1 MSAFLAAS
9 WTIMLSLAPW
19 LLLGA
24 AIAGLLHGL
33 LPSDWVRQRFQGPGG
48 VLRAVGLG
56 VPLPLCSCGVI
67 PAGLALKKER
77 ASDGATV
84 GFLISTPETGVDS
97 ILVSASFLGWPFAL
111 FKVASAAVMGV
122 VGGWTTNALVPTSET
137 DDQSQGA
144 TFDEGRKSV
153 REMFDYALDLLR
165 MLWRWVAFGVL
176 ASAAI
181 TIWVP
186 AGTFAAVAGWPP
198 LAAGLVALAFSLP
211 LYVCAV
217 ASVPI
222 AAALVAGGVPASAAL
237 VFLLAGPGSNV
248 ATVGAV
254 YRTLGGRVLAVYL
267 ATLMIGSL
275 ALGLLFDFVVQSTS
289 AVVATQNH
297 AAKPWEAPA
306 AILLTAL
313 MTWFAASEL
322 RRWWRRRRPVAD
334 ALTVSVKGM
343 TCDACVSHVERA
355 VKAVPGVD
363 SARADLAAG
372 NVVVGGRVSPAAIRA
387 AIDASGYRAH
397 RG

>member
-1 MSAFLAAS
+1 MSEFLNVCWS
-9 WTIMLSLAPW
+9 ILLSLAPW
-19 LLLGA
+19 LLLGG

-33 LPSDWVRQRFQGPGG
+33 LPSDWIRQRFQGPGG
-48 VLRAVGLG
+48 VLRSVGLG

-67 PAGLALKKER
+67 PAGLALKKEG
-77 ASDGATV
+77 ASNGATV
-84 GFLISTPETGVDS
+84 GFMISTPETGVDS

-122 VGGWTTNALVPTSET
+122 VGGWTTDALVPTSET
-137 DDQSQGA
+137 DDERQGV

-181 TIWVP
+181 TVWVP
-186 AGTFAAVAGWPP
+186 AGTLAAVADWPP
-198 LAAGLVALAFSLP
+198 LAAGLVALVFSLP

-275 ALGLLFDFVVQSTS
+275 GLGLLFDFLVPATS
-289 AVVATQNH
+289 AV
-297 AAKPWEAPA
+297 AAMEHHTVKPWEPPA
-306 AILLTAL
+306 AIVLTVL
-313 MTWFAASEL
+313 MLWFAVTEL
-322 RRWWRRRRPVAD
+322 KRWWQRQRTNSE
-334 ALTVSVKGM
+334 ALTLPVEGM
-343 TCDACVSHVERA
+343 TCDGCLSHVERA
-355 VKAVPGVD
+355 VRAVPGVE
-363 SARADLAAG
+363 SAHADLAAG
-372 NVVVGGRVSPAAIRA
+372 NVVVGGRVSPTAIRA
-387 AIDASGYRAH
+387 AIDASGYRVG
-397 RG
+397 RE

>member
-1 MSAFLAAS
+1 MTEFLNAC
-9 WTIMLSLAPW
+9 WTILLSLAPW

-24 AIAGLLHGL
+24 VIAGLLHGL
-33 LPSDWVRQRFQGPGG
+33 LPSDWIRQRFQGPGG

-67 PAGLALKKER
+67 PAGLALKKEG
-77 ASDGATV
+77 ASNGATV
-84 GFLISTPETGVDS
+84 GFMISTPETGVDS

-122 VGGWTTNALVPTSET
+122 VGGWTTDALVPTSET
-137 DDQSQGA
+137 DDERQGV

-181 TIWVP
+181 TVWVP
-186 AGTFAAVAGWPP
+186 AGTLATVADWPP

-248 ATVGAV
+248 ATIGAV

-275 ALGLLFDFVVQSTS
+275 GLGLLFDFLVPATR
-289 AVVATQNH
+289 AVAAMEHH
-297 AAKPWEAPA
+297 AVKPWEPPA
-306 AILLTAL
+306 AIVLTVL
-313 MTWFAASEL
+313 MLWFAVTEL
-322 RRWWRRRRPVAD
+322 KRWWQRQRTNSE
-334 ALTVSVKGM
+334 ALTLPVEGM
-343 TCDACVSHVERA
+343 TCDGCLSHVERA
-355 VKAVPGVD
+355 VRAVPGVE
-363 SARADLAAG
+363 SAHADLAAG

-387 AIDASGYRAH
+387 AIDASGYRA
-397 RG
+397 GQE

>member
-1 MSAFLAAS
+1 MTEFLSAC
-9 WTIMLSLAPW
+9 WTIMQSLAPW

-24 AIAGLLHGL
+24 GIAGLLHGL

-67 PAGLALKKER
+67 PAGLALKKEG

-84 GFLISTPETGVDS
+84 GFMISTPETGVDS

-111 FKVASAAVMGV
+111 FKVASAVVMGV

-137 DDQSQGA
+137 DDQGQGA
-144 TFDEGRKSV
+144 TFDDGRKST

-165 MLWRWVAFGVL
+165 MLWRWVAIGVL

-181 TIWVP
+181 TVWVP
-186 AGTFAAVAGWPP
+186 AGTLAAVAKWPP
-198 LAAGLVALAFSLP
+198 LVAGLVALALSLP

-289 AVVATQNH
+289 AAFAMQHH

-313 MTWFAASEL
+313 MLWFAAAEF
-322 RRWWRRRRPVAD
+322 RRWWRRRHSSSEALSVPVE
-334 ALTVSVKGM
+334 GM
-343 TCDACVSHVERA
+343 TCDGCLSHVERA
-355 VKAVPGVD
+355 VRAVPGVE
-363 SARADLAAG
+363 SAHADLAAG

-387 AIDASGYRAH
+387 AIDASGYRA
-397 RG
+397 GQE